1 MLPDLLGQFNA
12 LDMFNADETA
22 QYTWAQS
29 LTLCDE
35 REGARKTSQ
44 GSGQT
49 QSRMKRSQFRE
60 EWKITFRGL

>member
-12 LDMFNADETA
+12 LDIFNADETA

-35 REGARKTSQ
+35 RGYLRVTGRLSP
-44 GSGQT
+44 G
-49 QSRMKRSQFRE
+49 
-60 EWKITFRGL
+60 